1 MSAGQ
6 QLLQTVSQPH
16 SLEAEQSVLGALLI
30 DNSAWDRVA
39 DLLHGADFHRVEHR
53 LVFAVIGKL
62 ITAGKPADVIT
73 VNEECLRQ
81 AKADSFGGLEYL
93 NALAMSV
100 PSSTNARRY
109 AELVREMAQRRELL
123 RLAATLA
130 DGALARDTSL
140 ETTVDRNAQALLAI
154 GQSSSAQREPLSAD
168 VVLVRFMDQ
177 LNAAAEG
184 SNPATPTGLRELD
197 LRTAGG
203 GRSGELW
210 VVGARPSMGKS
221 AFMLTVGLHVAGAGE
236 GVLFNSQEDPDTT
249 MMSRA
254 IAHLGR
260 LNLADLRNP
269 QRCQDPDRMWQGVT
283 LAADEMQRLPLLI
296 DDQGGLSLSD
306 VRRKVQQARR
316 KLGGRLKLVVVDY
329 LQLMAGDGDNRNQM
343 LGAIA
348 NGMKSL
354 AKEFGVWIVLLSQ
367 LNRKADERTGVPQL
381 SDLRDSGDIE
391 GAADVILLLHRE
403 AMRNQKLG
411 DDWKPYAQI
420 HIAKQ
425 KNGPVSIMPA
435 RFDGAHQRFSDWDG
449 PPPMSRA
456 GRGSDAGGGLE

>member
-39 DLLHGADFHRVEHR
+39 DLLTGADFHRVDHR
-53 LVFAVIGKL
+53 LVYAVIGKL

-81 AKADSFGGLEYL
+81 AKADSIGGLEYL

-154 GQSSSAQREPLSAD
+154 GQSSSAQREPQGAD

-177 LNAAAEG
+177 LNAASEG
-184 SNPATPTGLRELD
+184 NNPATATGLRDLD
-197 LRTAGG
+197 HRTAGG
-203 GRSGELW
+203 ARAGELW
-210 VVGARPSMGKS
+210 VLGARPSMGKS
-221 AFMLTVGLHVAGAGE
+221 AFMLTVGLNVAREGE
-236 GVLFNSQEDPDTT
+236 GVLFISQEDSDTT
-249 MMSRA
+249 LISRA

-269 QRCQDPDRMWQGVT
+269 QRCKDPDSMWFGVT
-283 LAADEMQRLPLLI
+283 NAVQEMGHWPVLI
-296 DDQGGLSLSD
+296 DDQGGLTLSD

-316 KLGGRLKLVVVDY
+316 QLGGRLKLVVVDY

-367 LNRKADERTGVPQL
+367 LNRKADERSGVPQL

-449 PPPMSRA
+449 PPPMSRP
-456 GRGSDAGGGLE
+456 GRGGDAGGGLE